1 MRVPLSKIYR
11 AFPEFDPF
19 PDAECERYIRYAYQ
33 QARMRIGCIPL
44 VVFVVSLPLYAVL
57 LSASVAGLMYVG
69 IELPEGYLIVPVLLS
84 ASVVGVPALLALLS
98 RDVVLRRVLKD
109 RLRTARCPNCEF
121 SLLGLPVVEG
131 ATRCPECGTQIVL
144 SMHNLT
150 PRDLEIRREEQDAR
164 PNDAEAAWE
173 TPGKR
178 GATEGS
184 SGGVRPS

>member
-19 PDAECERYIRYAYQ
+19 PDSECERYIRYAYK

-44 VVFVVSLPLYAVL
+44 AVFAASLPLYAVV
-57 LSASVAGLMYVG
+57 LSASVAGLVYVG
-69 IELPEGYLIVPVLLS
+69 IELPEEYLIVPVILS

-144 SMHNLT
+144 NMHNLT
-150 PRDLEIRREEQDAR
+150 PRDLEIRRVEDSGEE
-164 PNDAEAAWE
+164 NAE
-173 TPGKR
+173 
-178 GATEGS
+178 GAVQAEG
-184 SGGVRPS
+184 GPEGQRAENG